1 MSNLRFSFIKP
12 IALACIVLV
21 ATFANAATLF
31 EDFENPSVAATNNN
45 GVLITYPS
53 GQWFSNGITKPNTP
67 TENDRKNG
75 LYSIRMRGLDGKNT
89 LEMRFDKAGVGVLSF
104 KYGSFS
110 SHSNGE
116 FIIQKSTNQG
126 SSWEDVGTKTTI
138 PKWSGTMLTY
148 SAPINFDGNIR
159 FRLVVTLR
167 TPNNANEQFNV
178 DDFMITDFGTEQA
191 AMPTSNIE
199 TGVYESTQNITLTT
213 STTGASIYYT
223 TDGTT
228 PTAASNVYTSAL
240 SISST
245 THLRAIA
252 IAAGKVD
259 SRVEDILISFPEQ
272 VATLAEF
279 YTKMATSGTNLTYY
293 KYTGEA
299 IVTTAYTATFKTLF
313 LQDNTAGILIT
324 DNARN
329 TNTNYQIGDKVTS
342 IIAQVNRIND
352 SPQLYPYTDFNVVS
366 SNNSVTPTI
375 VTLAQVPNYTYQLV
389 QINDL
394 TFTEANGTKT
404 FGPNSPL
411 LITDASITTSTTTT
425 FRTPANM
432 PNPDYINQIIPEKRN
447 VIVLV
452 AKNSAAVTTHY
463 IFARN
468 AADLNVQTTIVS
480 KTEVA
485 NIRINNN
492 SIVFETTRPENV
504 KIYTVG
510 GQMLKNI
517 VSEVGTNTISLDKG
531 VYIIRIGEKTAKMLL

>member
-1 MSNLRFSFIKP
+1 MSNNKLNKTILLLCLTIITGF
-12 IALACIVLV
+12 
-21 ATFANAATLF
+21 TQAATLF

-53 GQWFSNGITKPNTP
+53 GQWFSYGITKPNTP

-75 LYSIRMRGLDGKNT
+75 LYSIRMRGIDAKNT
-89 LEMRFDKAGVGVLSF
+89 LEMRFDKVGAGVLSF

-110 SHSNGE
+110 NHSNGE
-116 FIIQKSTNQG
+116 FIIQKSINQG
-126 SSWEDVGTKTTI
+126 SNWEDVGTKVI
-138 PKWSGTMLTY
+138 VPKWSGTMLTY
-148 SAPINFDGNIR
+148 SVPVNYDGNIR

-167 TPNNANEQFNV
+167 TPNNANEQFNI
-178 DDFMITDFGTEQA
+178 DDFMITDFGTEQV
-191 AMPTSNIE
+191 AMPTSTVA
-199 TGVYESTQNITLTT
+199 TGVYETPQTVTLNTT
-213 STTGASIYYT
+213 TNGATIYYT

-228 PTAASNVYTSAL
+228 PTAASNVYTTAL
-240 SISST
+240 NITNT
-245 THLRAIA
+245 TYLRAIA
-252 IAAGKVD
+252 IASGKID
-259 SRVEDILISFPEQ
+259 SRIEDMLISFPENI
-272 VATLAEF
+272 ATLAEF

-299 IVTTAYTATFKTLF
+299 IVTTSYTATFKTLF
-313 LQDNTAGILIT
+313 MQDNTAGILIT
-324 DNARN
+324 DNAKN
-329 TNTNYQIGDKVTS
+329 TDNTYNIGDKVTG

-352 SPQLYPYTDFNVVS
+352 TPQLFPYANFSIVS

-375 VTLAQVPNYTYQLV
+375 VTLAQVPDFTYQLV

-394 TFTEANGTKT
+394 SFTEADGTKK

-411 LITDASITTSTTTT
+411 AITDASITSTTTTT

-452 AKNSAAVTTHY
+452 AKNSAAVTTHH

-468 AADLNVQTTIVS
+468 AAELNVQTSNVR
-480 KTEVA
+480 KTEVT

-492 SIVFETTRPENV
+492 SIVFDTTKPETV
-504 KIYTVG
+504 KIFTVG
-510 GQMLKNI
+510 GQMLRNI
-517 VSEVGTNTISLDKG
+517 VSVVGTNTIKLDKG
-531 VYIIRIGEKTAKMLL
+531 VYIIRIGDKTAKVLL